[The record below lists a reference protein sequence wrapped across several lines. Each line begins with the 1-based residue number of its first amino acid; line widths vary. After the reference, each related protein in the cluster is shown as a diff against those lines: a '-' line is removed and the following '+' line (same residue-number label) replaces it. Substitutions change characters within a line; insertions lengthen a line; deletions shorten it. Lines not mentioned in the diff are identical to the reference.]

1 MTQIKFT
8 SNTNFLSL
16 PDYRSGCFAS
26 TQCKVFK
33 PNETWP
39 LTPFCGRSRC
49 VALKVSKY
57 QQSGFI
63 FGEKCYIYLEIS
75 ITFL

>member
-1 MTQIKFT
+1 MLLD
-8 SNTNFLSL
+8 SNKISSIS
-16 PDYRSGCFAS
+16 DYRSGCFAS

-39 LTPFCGRSRC
+39 LAPFCGRSRC

-57 QQSGFI
+57 Q
-63 FGEKCYIYLEIS
+63 LLIS
-75 ITFL
+75 FYV

>member
-1 MTQIKFT
+1 MAKMKFR
-8 SNTNFLSL
+8 SYMNFRSL
-16 PDYRSGCFAS
+16 LDYRSGCFAS

-57 QQSGFI
+57 QYSGFTFDESVI
-63 FGEKCYIYLEIS
+63 KIS
-75 ITFL
+75 IAFL

>member
-1 MTQIKFT
+1 MAKIRFT
-8 SNTNFLSL
+8 RNINFVSL

-57 QQSGFI
+57 QQSGSI
-63 FGEKCYIYLEIS
+63 FGEKCLEIS
-75 ITFL
+75 ITSL